1 MPAVPASFQFVD
13 HSAINKKARR
23 SIRSHVM
30 KGRNV
35 GKVRTPRRPLAATKA
50 VVALASKPRDVNCNQ
65 EVDTAHEIDF
75 YQARSSPKLLLQLGN
90 ELSGVKMPCSVSQH
104 SRRFIHDCLFM
115 CYAADSI
122 YPPQLCLEPYDIV
135 KDIWIRYMFIDEA
148 YYHCL
153 VALSEAC
160 ISFIVQREQDS
171 AEFTHH
177 LTRGLQL
184 VNAKL
189 SGSHALS
196 DVAICT
202 VILLCLVSSIRKIP
216 SQTKVH
222 FDGLCRMINL
232 RGGLGHLK
240 ENPFLTEKAQR
251 YVKTSLITISQPL
264 TLSQSLDI
272 ELSLQ
277 LGCQT
282 QLSATTKRLDN
293 LLPNYYNPAFDSPS
307 LLANAVAHGDLRVF
321 MIAQE
326 ITKVTRILNAT
337 VPSSRLYPIAFQDL
351 VTHLTYRVLNIESVD
366 GCQLVG
372 AVTIAV
378 HRGLLAFMLT
388 FVTQLSRQRRI
399 PYPVLRSSLT
409 EALDD
414 PGFLASVDPATHVW
428 LLIVAGIYVLD
439 KTISVTWLRPRLA
452 EVMSVFGR
460 TDWEFGRSL
469 LDNYPWVDSLHNESA
484 SLIWRDCFGTTS
496 LFDNTCY

>member
-13 HSAINKKARR
+13 HSAIDKKARR

-35 GKVRTPRRPLAATKA
+35 GKVRTPRRPLAATGA
-50 VVALASKPRDVNCNQ
+50 VVAIASKPRDVNRAQ
-65 EVDTAHEIDF
+65 ELAISHEIDF
-75 YQARSSPKLLLQLGN
+75 SLARSSPKLLVQLGN
-90 ELSGVKMPCSVSQH
+90 ELSGVKMPCSVSHH
-104 SRRFIHDCLFM
+104 SRRFIHDFM

-122 YPPQLCLEPYDIV
+122 YPPHLCLEPYDIV

-160 ISFIVQREQDS
+160 ISFIVHREQDS
-171 AEFTHH
+171 AEFTQH

-189 SGSHALS
+189 SGVHALS

-202 VILLCLVSSIRKIP
+202 VILLCLISSIRKIP

-232 RGGLGHLK
+232 RGGLHHLK

-251 YVKTSLITISQPL
+251 
-264 TLSQSLDI
+264 LDI
-272 ELSLQ
+272 ELALQ

-293 LLPNYYNPAFDSPS
+293 LLPNYYDPAFESPS
-307 LLANAVAHGDLRVF
+307 LLANAVVHGDLRVF
-321 MIAQE
+321 MITQE

-337 VPSSRLYPIAFQDL
+337 VPASRLYPLAFQDL
-351 VTHLTYRVLNIESVD
+351 VTHLTYRVLDIEPVD

-388 FVTQLSRQRRI
+388 FVTQISRQRRI
-399 PYPVLRSSLT
+399 PYPVLKNSLKD
-409 EALDD
+409 ALDH
-414 PGFLASVDPATHVW
+414 PEFLANVDPATHVW

-439 KTISVTWLRPRLA
+439 KTMSVGWLRPRLMKA
-452 EVMSVFGR
+452 MSVFGT
-460 TDWEFGRSL
+460 TDWKFGRAL
-469 LDNYPWVDSLHNESA
+469 LDNYPWVDSLHDESA
-484 SLIWRDCFGTTS
+484 SQIWRDCFGTTS
-496 LFDNTCY
+496 LLNSY